1 MDVFAREFPT
11 DKHMLYIEIG
21 SNHVLQFGSNHGSYM
36 LLLILV
42 YKNFPNQTCHKI
54 GSPAPKPGVPN
65 PHGLIDVGKKGRYL
79 KCFKDVDG
87 CSWKFRNVS
96 WMLMIVHECQCMLMD
111 VNGQCLH

>member
-1 MDVFAREFPT
+1 MQVSIQLCMDIFAREFPT

-36 LLLILV
+36 LILV
-42 YKNFPNQTCHKI
+42 YKNFPNQSCHKI

-87 CSWKFRNVS
+87 CSWKFRN
-96 WMLMIVHECQCMLMD
+96 IMD
-111 VNGQCLH
+111 INDCS

>member
-11 DKHMLYIEIG
+11 DKHMLYVEMG

-36 LLLILV
+36 LILV
-42 YKNFPNQTCHKI
+42 YQNFPNRTCYQI

-65 PHGLIDVGKKGRYL
+65 PHELIEVVGVT
-79 KCFKDVDG
+79 VDG

-96 WMLMIVHECQCMLMD
+96 WMLMIVHECY
-111 VNGQCLH
+111 